1 MPASTQAQQH
11 PASRV
16 ASKRHAPWLVHRC
29 VGAVSSCLQQAER
42 FLALPTR
49 LLRLRPL
56 LLALATRCSVA
67 VACGEKGR
75 NALFLVTRSVPSVTG
90 SRTARQPARRTTTN
104 AHAASSPYLPVAGLV
119 PLPIHIHLAA
129 RTSTVT
135 AIHGERASPFRQ
147 LTWDGSRTDSGRL
160 VAIFCSDILISDSK
174 VPVPVVCIV
183 KATEGCFL
191 DILFEKERAPEK
203 PPKTHLGGS
212 SSKQ

>member
-104 AHAASSPYLPVAGLV
+104 AHAASSPYLPVGGGWAGSV
-119 PLPIHIHLAA
+119 ADPHPSGG
-129 RTSTVT
+129 TDQ
-135 AIHGERASPFRQ
+135 HGHGDSWRASE
-147 LTWDGSRTDSGRL
+147 
-160 VAIFCSDILISDSK
+160 
-174 VPVPVVCIV
+174 PVPAAHVGR
-183 KATEGCFL
+183 KPDGLRPAGSNFL
-191 DILFEKERAPEK
+191 
-203 PPKTHLGGS
+203 
-212 SSKQ
+212 